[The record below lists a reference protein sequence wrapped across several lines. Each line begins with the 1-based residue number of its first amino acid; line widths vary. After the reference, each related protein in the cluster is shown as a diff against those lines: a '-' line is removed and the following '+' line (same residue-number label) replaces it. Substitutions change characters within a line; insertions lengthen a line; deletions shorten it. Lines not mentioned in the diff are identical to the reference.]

1 MALQSYPKQNQQ
13 TLACLHSPHPT
24 FRHSHRSETLYTT
37 LDDADSVLERVPVKV
52 NWFVGGPDV
61 YGVGRKTVE
70 AQRVSIG
77 AGPTTVSGEAGRDAI
92 EGLIVVSLRKVAGL
106 TDVMCSPSIK
116 EGAELN
122 GTGRGAS
129 K

>member
-1 MALQSYPKQNQQ
+1 M
-13 TLACLHSPHPT
+13 
-24 FRHSHRSETLYTT
+24 
-37 LDDADSVLERVPVKV
+37 KV

-77 AGPTTVSGEAGRDAI
+77 ARPTTVSGEAGRDAI
-92 EGLIVVSLRKVAGL
+92 KGLIVVSLRKVAGL

-116 EGAELN
+116 AGAELN
-122 GTGRGAS
+122 GKGGMMKRANAGEQQGRGKGNPFSSNLRRYAYLEFQH
-129 K
+129 